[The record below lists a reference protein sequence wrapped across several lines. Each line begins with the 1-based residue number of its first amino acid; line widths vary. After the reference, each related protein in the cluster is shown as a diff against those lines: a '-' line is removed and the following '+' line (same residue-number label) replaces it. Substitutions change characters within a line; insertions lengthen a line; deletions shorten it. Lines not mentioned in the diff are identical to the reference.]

1 MSGRALPG
9 IASQLASAAAAAG
22 SAMRAAMR
30 GDQVWA
36 SEQVRARRLAEC
48 DACPNVR
55 SDWRCSQC
63 GCYLPAKVKLAT
75 ESCPVGRW

>member
-1 MSGRALPG
+1 MSDRTLPS
-9 IASQLASAAAAAG
+9 ITSQLASAAAAAG
-22 SAMRAAMR
+22 SAMRAAVA
-30 GDQVWA
+30 GQPVWA
-36 SEQVRARRLAEC
+36 GEQLRARRLAEC